1 MTAQGTPPSGKT
13 HATKADPSALHELVL
28 ALPLASHA
36 TDESRMHCAKAS
48 SCTLQRGGI
57 PQWVAQS
64 PWTEAE
70 HMRASSLSHAMT
82 QSVPPEVAPP
92 EPLAPPDPLGV
103 VVTVQPA
110 KIAKIPSAIFLTA
123 PPRSL
128 LYRIE

>member
-1 MTAQGTPPSGKT
+1 MAAQGTPPSGKAQAT
-13 HATKADPSALHELVL
+13 HAVCSALHELVL
-28 ALPLASHA
+28 ALPLTSQA
-36 TDESRMHCAKAS
+36 TGESRMHCASAS
-48 SCTLQRGGI
+48 SCTLQLGGF
-57 PQWVAQS
+57 PQRVAQS

-70 HMRASSLSHAMT
+70 HMRASTFEHAMT
-82 QSVPPEVAPP
+82 QSAPPDVPPP
-92 EPLAPPDPLGV
+92 APPDPLGV